1 MRLRTSQ
8 SRDSSGAKKNQ
19 VATPILQQPHLNMKE
34 LCY

>member
-8 SRDSSGAKKNQ
+8 SRDSSEGNKNQ

-34 LCY
+34 LSY